1 MARTIDAGRR
11 VSSRLFLTSTFA
23 LPRLHHAAGPIVW
36 PPRPSSGATN
46 EGLACPL
53 NNVRCKRSCYPW
65 LSCCLNLLRESRDQA
80 NPAWFPVGIQAVL
93 AGCEVWV
100 MTIAIAKAPDETADI
115 TSGNDPDL
123 PASLLSFILVAK
135 FLGVP
140 ADAGQIA
147 HDHGSP
153 GERYQL
159 EDLARIAKRPLR
171 RFTRSHCLR
180 SPNWRAAKPS
190 FCSRST
196 SSSQSGN
203 RRRLSSLHDGAGR
216 CAKGSRPPVFGDR
229 Q

>member
-1 MARTIDAGRR
+1 M
-11 VSSRLFLTSTFA
+11 
-23 LPRLHHAAGPIVW
+23 
-36 PPRPSSGATN
+36 
-46 EGLACPL
+46 
-53 NNVRCKRSCYPW
+53 
-65 LSCCLNLLRESRDQA
+65 RESRDQA

-159 EDLARIAKRPLR
+159 EDLARIA
-171 RFTRSHCLR
+171 
-180 SPNWRAAKPS
+180 
-190 FCSRST
+190 
-196 SSSQSGN
+196 
-203 RRRLSSLHDGAGR
+203 RRLKIVAKVKPAATEALHKVPLPALAELEGGEAVVLLKIDQQQSIR
-216 CAKGSRPPVFGDR
+216 KPPVSI
-229 Q
+229 